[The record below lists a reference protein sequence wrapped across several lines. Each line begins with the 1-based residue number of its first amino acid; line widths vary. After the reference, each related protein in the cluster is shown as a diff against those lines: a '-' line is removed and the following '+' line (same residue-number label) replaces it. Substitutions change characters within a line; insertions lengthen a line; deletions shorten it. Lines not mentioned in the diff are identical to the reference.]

1 MRLYLHKEE
10 RSTVDERIKIVFGL
24 LGGLAMFLY
33 GMNSMSD
40 ALQKAAG
47 EKMKRILGFLT
58 KNPLMGA
65 LAGAL
70 VTAVLQSSSATTVMV
85 IGFVSAGLMSL
96 PQAISVIFGANIGTT
111 MTAQLMAFKIS
122 NYIYPIIFIGFI
134 MNFVFKKEK
143 IRNVGMVIFS
153 FGLLFEGIEVMG
165 GVMKPLAS
173 SAIFVELMGK
183 VSEIPVLGVVL
194 GAVMTLVVQS
204 SSATIAVLQ
213 NFASQPGPDGIHS
226 VIGLAGAIP
235 ILFGDNIGTT
245 ITALLASIGQSKNAK
260 RTAIAHSTFNITGT
274 ILFLF
279 LIRPL
284 AAFVEWISPK
294 GDELDIISRQ
304 IANAHTTFN
313 VACTLIWLPLIPV
326 MVKIVKFIIRG
337 EDKKNSEGFVAKY
350 LDDKAMSQPAAA
362 IYMAAKEIS
371 RLSAHAGK
379 MIEAMKNAIEKRNIT
394 DIRDKYVDEHDKV
407 KELQDIIVDFIT
419 KLISSGNLT
428 EKQAEQAA
436 GLVVVSNN
444 IERIADRCDEVDGL
458 YKKIL
463 DNGQLLSDAAIT
475 DLTACMDMTEKLFS
489 ESMNAIITG
498 DSETPDKV
506 AADKKKI
513 RKLQRQ
519 AGKAHLARVKKNT
532 CVRSLTADYSSLLY
546 SMDRM
551 ADNCI
556 SIAEEAIDDFT
567 FDKLDIENMDSDSE
581 VMVKAGAQA

>member
-1 MRLYLHKEE
+1 M
-10 RSTVDERIKIVFGL
+10 DERIKIVFGL

-173 SAIFVELMGK
+173 SAIFVDLMGK

-274 ILFLF
+274 ILFMF

-284 AAFVEWISPK
+284 AAFVQWISPK

-371 RLSAHAGK
+371 RLSVHAGK
-379 MIEAMKNAIEKRNIT
+379 MIGAMKNAIEKRNIT

-407 KELQDIIVDFIT
+407 KELQNIIVDFIT

-436 GLVVVSNN
+436 GLMVVSNN

-463 DNGQLLSDAAIT
+463 DNGQLLSDAAIA
-475 DLTACMDMTEKLFS
+475 DLTACMDMTEKLFG

-532 CVRSLTADYSSLLY
+532 CVRSLTADYSALLY

>member
-1 MRLYLHKEE
+1 
-10 RSTVDERIKIVFGL
+10 
-24 LGGLAMFLY
+24 
-33 GMNSMSD
+33 MSD

-173 SAIFVELMGK
+173 SAIFVDLMGK

-274 ILFLF
+274 ILFMF

-284 AAFVEWISPK
+284 AAFVQWISPK

-371 RLSAHAGK
+371 RLSVHAGK

-436 GLVVVSNN
+436 GLMVVSNN

-532 CVRSLTADYSSLLY
+532 CVRSLTADYSALLY

-567 FDKLDIENMDSDSE
+567 FDKLDIENMDSDSGALE
-581 VMVKAGAQA
+581 KAGAQA

>member
-1 MRLYLHKEE
+1 M
-10 RSTVDERIKIVFGL
+10 DERIKIVFGL

-173 SAIFVELMGK
+173 SAIFVDLMGK

-274 ILFLF
+274 ILFMF

-284 AAFVEWISPK
+284 AVFVQWISPK

-371 RLSAHAGK
+371 RLSVHAGK

-436 GLVVVSNN
+436 GLMVVSNN

-532 CVRSLTADYSSLLY
+532 CVRSLTADYSALLY

-567 FDKLDIENMDSDSE
+567 FDKLDIENMDSDSGALE
-581 VMVKAGAQA
+581 KAGAQA

>member
-1 MRLYLHKEE
+1 M
-10 RSTVDERIKIVFGL
+10 DERVKIVFGL

-173 SAIFVELMGK
+173 SAIFVDLMGK

-274 ILFLF
+274 ILFMF

-284 AAFVEWISPK
+284 AAFVQWISPK

-337 EDKKNSEGFVAKY
+337 EDKKNSDGFVAKY

-371 RLSAHAGK
+371 RLSVHAGK
-379 MIEAMKNAIEKRNIT
+379 MIGAMKNAIEN
-394 DIRDKYVDEHDKV
+394 IRDKYVDEHDKV
-407 KELQDIIVDFIT
+407 KELQNIIVDFIT

-436 GLVVVSNN
+436 GLMVVSNN

-463 DNGQLLSDAAIT
+463 DNGQLLSDAAIA
-475 DLTACMDMTEKLFS
+475 DLTACMDMTEKLFG

-532 CVRSLTADYSSLLY
+532 CVRSLTADYSALLY

>member
-173 SAIFVELMGK
+173 SAIFVDLMGK

-213 NFASQPGPDGIHS
+213 NFASQSGPDGIHS

-274 ILFLF
+274 ILFMF

-407 KELQDIIVDFIT
+407 KELQNIIVDFIT

-436 GLVVVSNN
+436 GLMVVSNN

-463 DNGQLLSDAAIT
+463 DNGQLLSDAAIA

-519 AGKAHLARVKKNT
+519 AGKAHLARFKKNT
-532 CVRSLTADYSSLLY
+532 CVRSLTADYSALLY

>member
-1 MRLYLHKEE
+1 M
-10 RSTVDERIKIVFGL
+10 DERVKIVFGL

-47 EKMKRILGFLT
+47 ERMKRILGFLT

-111 MTAQLMAFKIS
+111 MTAQLKAFKIS

-173 SAIFVELMGK
+173 SAIFVDLMGK

-284 AAFVEWISPK
+284 AAFVQWISPK

-337 EDKKNSEGFVAKY
+337 EDKKNSDGFVAKY

-362 IYMAAKEIS
+362 IYMVAKEIS

-379 MIEAMKNAIEKRNIT
+379 MIESMKDAIEKRNIT

-428 EKQAEQAA
+428 EKQAEQAS
-436 GLVVVSNN
+436 GLMVVSNN

-463 DNGQLLSDAAIT
+463 DNGQLLSDAAIA
-475 DLTACMDMTEKLFS
+475 DLTACMDMTEKLFG

-532 CVRSLTADYSSLLY
+532 CVRSLTADYSALLY

-567 FDKLDIENMDSDSE
+567 FDKLDIENMDSDSGALE
-581 VMVKAGAQA
+581 KAGAQA

>member
-1 MRLYLHKEE
+1 M
-10 RSTVDERIKIVFGL
+10 DDRIKIVFGL

-85 IGFVSAGLMSL
+85 LGFVSAGLMSL

-274 ILFLF
+274 ILFMF

-284 AAFVEWISPK
+284 AAFVQWISPK

-371 RLSAHAGK
+371 RLSVHAGK

-436 GLVVVSNN
+436 GLMVVSNN

-532 CVRSLTADYSSLLY
+532 CVRSLTADYSALLY

-567 FDKLDIENMDSDSE
+567 FDKLDIENMDSDSGALE
-581 VMVKAGAQA
+581 KAGAQA

>member
-1 MRLYLHKEE
+1 
-10 RSTVDERIKIVFGL
+10 
-24 LGGLAMFLY
+24 MFLY

-173 SAIFVELMGK
+173 SAIFVDLMGK

-213 NFASQPGPDGIHS
+213 NFASQSGPDGIHS

-274 ILFLF
+274 ILFMF

-284 AAFVEWISPK
+284 AAFVQWISPK

-407 KELQDIIVDFIT
+407 KELQNIIVDFIT

-436 GLVVVSNN
+436 GLMVVSNN

-463 DNGQLLSDAAIT
+463 DNGQLLSDAAIA

>member
-1 MRLYLHKEE
+1 M
-10 RSTVDERIKIVFGL
+10 DERIKIVFGL

-70 VTAVLQSSSATTVMV
+70 VTAVLQSSSATVMV

-284 AAFVEWISPK
+284 AAFVQWISPK

-337 EDKKNSEGFVAKY
+337 EDKKNSDGFVAKY

-362 IYMAAKEIS
+362 IYMVAKEIS

-379 MIEAMKNAIEKRNIT
+379 MIESMKDAIEKRNIT

-428 EKQAEQAA
+428 EKQAEQAS
-436 GLVVVSNN
+436 GLMVVSNN

-463 DNGQLLSDAAIT
+463 DNGQLLSDAAIA
-475 DLTACMDMTEKLFS
+475 DLTACMDMTEKLFG

-532 CVRSLTADYSSLLY
+532 CVRSLTADYSALLY

-567 FDKLDIENMDSDSE
+567 FDKLDIENMDSDSGALE
-581 VMVKAGAQA
+581 KAGAQA

>member
-1 MRLYLHKEE
+1 M
-10 RSTVDERIKIVFGL
+10 DERIKIVFGL

-47 EKMKRILGFLT
+47 ERMKRILGFLT

-173 SAIFVELMGK
+173 SAIFVDLMGK

-274 ILFLF
+274 ILFMF

-284 AAFVEWISPK
+284 AAFVQWISPK

-371 RLSAHAGK
+371 RLSVHAGK

-436 GLVVVSNN
+436 GLMVVSNN

-532 CVRSLTADYSSLLY
+532 CVRSLTADYSALLY

>member
-1 MRLYLHKEE
+1 M
-10 RSTVDERIKIVFGL
+10 DERIKIVFGL

-173 SAIFVELMGK
+173 SAIFVDLMGK

-274 ILFLF
+274 ILFMF

-284 AAFVEWISPK
+284 AAFVQWISPK

-379 MIEAMKNAIEKRNIT
+379 MIESMKNAIEKRNNT

-407 KELQDIIVDFIT
+407 KELQNIIVDFIT

-436 GLVVVSNN
+436 GLMVVSNN

-532 CVRSLTADYSSLLY
+532 CVRSLTADYSALLY

>member
-1 MRLYLHKEE
+1 M
-10 RSTVDERIKIVFGL
+10 DERIKIVFGL

-173 SAIFVELMGK
+173 SAIFVDLMGK

-213 NFASQPGPDGIHS
+213 NFASQSGPDGIHS

-284 AAFVEWISPK
+284 AAFVQWISPK

-337 EDKKNSEGFVAKY
+337 EDKKNSDGFVAKY

-379 MIEAMKNAIEKRNIT
+379 MIESMKNAIEKRNIT

-407 KELQDIIVDFIT
+407 KELQNIIVDFIT

-436 GLVVVSNN
+436 GLMVVSNN

-532 CVRSLTADYSSLLY
+532 CVRSLTADYSALLY

>member
-1 MRLYLHKEE
+1 M
-10 RSTVDERIKIVFGL
+10 DERVKIVFGL

-85 IGFVSAGLMSL
+85 IGFVSARLMSL

-173 SAIFVELMGK
+173 SAIFVDLMGK

-274 ILFLF
+274 ILFMF

-284 AAFVEWISPK
+284 AAFVQWISPK

-337 EDKKNSEGFVAKY
+337 EDKKNSDGFVAKY

-371 RLSAHAGK
+371 RLSVHAGK
-379 MIEAMKNAIEKRNIT
+379 MIGAMKNAIEKRNIT

-407 KELQDIIVDFIT
+407 KELQNIIVDFIT

-436 GLVVVSNN
+436 GLMVVSNN

-463 DNGQLLSDAAIT
+463 DNGQLLSDAAIA
-475 DLTACMDMTEKLFS
+475 DLTACMDMTEKLFG

-532 CVRSLTADYSSLLY
+532 CVRSLTADYSALLY

>member
-1 MRLYLHKEE
+1 M
-10 RSTVDERIKIVFGL
+10 DERVKIVFGL

-58 KNPLMGA
+58 RNPLMGA

-173 SAIFVELMGK
+173 SAIFVDLMGK

-274 ILFLF
+274 ILFMF

-284 AAFVEWISPK
+284 AAFVQWISPK

-379 MIEAMKNAIEKRNIT
+379 MIESMKNAIEKRNIT
-394 DIRDKYVDEHDKV
+394 DIRDRYVDEHDKV
-407 KELQDIIVDFIT
+407 KELQDVIVDFIT

-436 GLVVVSNN
+436 GLMVVSNN

-532 CVRSLTADYSSLLY
+532 CVRSLTADYSALLY

-567 FDKLDIENMDSDSE
+567 FDKLEIENMDSDRGALD
-581 VMVKAGAQA
+581 KAGAQA

>member
-1 MRLYLHKEE
+1 M
-10 RSTVDERIKIVFGL
+10 DERIKIVFGL

-173 SAIFVELMGK
+173 SAIFVDLMGK

-213 NFASQPGPDGIHS
+213 NFASQSGPDGIHS

-284 AAFVEWISPK
+284 AAFVQWISPK

-337 EDKKNSEGFVAKY
+337 EDKKNSDGFVAKY

-379 MIEAMKNAIEKRNIT
+379 MIESMKNAIEKRNIT

-436 GLVVVSNN
+436 GLMVVSNN

-463 DNGQLLSDAAIT
+463 DNGQLLSDAAIA
-475 DLTACMDMTEKLFS
+475 DLTACMNMTEKLFG

-532 CVRSLTADYSSLLY
+532 CVRSLTADYSALLY

-567 FDKLDIENMDSDSE
+567 FDKLEIENMDSDSGALE
-581 VMVKAGAQA
+581 KAGAQA

>member
-1 MRLYLHKEE
+1 M
-10 RSTVDERIKIVFGL
+10 DERVKIVFGL

-47 EKMKRILGFLT
+47 ERMKRILGFLT

-173 SAIFVELMGK
+173 SAIFVDLMGK

-284 AAFVEWISPK
+284 AAFVQWISPK

-337 EDKKNSEGFVAKY
+337 EDKKNSDGFVAKY

-362 IYMAAKEIS
+362 IYMVAKEIS

-379 MIEAMKNAIEKRNIT
+379 MIESMKDAIEKRNIT

-428 EKQAEQAA
+428 EKQAEQAS
-436 GLVVVSNN
+436 GLMVVSNN

-463 DNGQLLSDAAIT
+463 DNGQLLSDAAIA
-475 DLTACMDMTEKLFS
+475 DLTACMDMAEKLFG

-532 CVRSLTADYSSLLY
+532 CVRSLTADYSALLY

-567 FDKLDIENMDSDSE
+567 FDKLDIENMDSDSGALE
-581 VMVKAGAQA
+581 KAGAQA

>member
-1 MRLYLHKEE
+1 M
-10 RSTVDERIKIVFGL
+10 DERVKIVFGL

-173 SAIFVELMGK
+173 SAIFVDLMGK

-274 ILFLF
+274 ILFMF

-284 AAFVEWISPK
+284 AAFVQWISPK

-371 RLSAHAGK
+371 RLSVHAGK
-379 MIEAMKNAIEKRNIT
+379 MIGAMRNAIEKRNIT

-436 GLVVVSNN
+436 GLMVVSNN

-489 ESMNAIITG
+489 ESMKAIITG

-532 CVRSLTADYSSLLY
+532 CVRSLTADYSALLY

-581 VMVKAGAQA
+581 VKVKAGAQA

>member
-1 MRLYLHKEE
+1 M
-10 RSTVDERIKIVFGL
+10 DERIKIVFGL

-213 NFASQPGPDGIHS
+213 NFSSQPGPDGIHS

-274 ILFLF
+274 ILFMF

-284 AAFVEWISPK
+284 AVFVQWISPK

-337 EDKKNSEGFVAKY
+337 EDKKNSDGFVAKY

-379 MIEAMKNAIEKRNIT
+379 MIESMKNAIEKRNIT

-407 KELQDIIVDFIT
+407 KELQNIIVDFIT

-436 GLVVVSNN
+436 GLMVVSNN

-532 CVRSLTADYSSLLY
+532 CVRSLTADYSALLY

>member
-1 MRLYLHKEE
+1 M
-10 RSTVDERIKIVFGL
+10 DERIKIVFGL

-284 AAFVEWISPK
+284 AAFVQWISPK

-313 VACTLIWLPLIPV
+313 VVCTLIWLPLIPV

-337 EDKKNSEGFVAKY
+337 EDKKNSDGFVAKY

-379 MIEAMKNAIEKRNIT
+379 MIESMKDAIEKRNIT

-428 EKQAEQAA
+428 EKQAEQAS
-436 GLVVVSNN
+436 GLMVVSNN

-463 DNGQLLSDAAIT
+463 DNGQLLSDAAIA
-475 DLTACMDMTEKLFS
+475 DLTACMDMTEKLFG

-532 CVRSLTADYSSLLY
+532 CVRSLTADYSALLY

>member
-1 MRLYLHKEE
+1 M
-10 RSTVDERIKIVFGL
+10 DERVKIVFGL

-47 EKMKRILGFLT
+47 ERMKRILGFLT

-165 GVMKPLAS
+165 GVMKPLVS
-173 SAIFVELMGK
+173 SAIFVDLMGK

-274 ILFLF
+274 ILFMF

-284 AAFVEWISPK
+284 AAFVQWISPK

-371 RLSAHAGK
+371 RLSVHAGK
-379 MIEAMKNAIEKRNIT
+379 MIGAMKNAIEKRNIT

-407 KELQDIIVDFIT
+407 KELQNIIVDFIT

-436 GLVVVSNN
+436 GLMVVSNN

-463 DNGQLLSDAAIT
+463 DNGQLLSDAAIA
-475 DLTACMDMTEKLFS
+475 DLTACMDMTEKLFG

-532 CVRSLTADYSSLLY
+532 CVRSLTADYSALLY

>member
-1 MRLYLHKEE
+1 M
-10 RSTVDERIKIVFGL
+10 DERIKIVFGL

-173 SAIFVELMGK
+173 SAIFVDLMGK

-274 ILFLF
+274 ILFMF

-284 AAFVEWISPK
+284 AVFVQWISPK

-337 EDKKNSEGFVAKY
+337 EDKKNSDGFVAKY

-379 MIEAMKNAIEKRNIT
+379 MIESMKNAIEKRNIT

-436 GLVVVSNN
+436 GLMVVSNN

-463 DNGQLLSDAAIT
+463 DNGQLLSDAAIA
-475 DLTACMDMTEKLFS
+475 DLTACMDMTEKLFG

-532 CVRSLTADYSSLLY
+532 CVRSLTADYSALLY

>member
-1 MRLYLHKEE
+1 M
-10 RSTVDERIKIVFGL
+10 DERVKIVFGL

-47 EKMKRILGFLT
+47 ERMKRILGFLT

-173 SAIFVELMGK
+173 SAIFVDLMGK

-274 ILFLF
+274 ILFMF

-284 AAFVEWISPK
+284 AAFVQWISPK

-371 RLSAHAGK
+371 RLSVHAGK
-379 MIEAMKNAIEKRNIT
+379 MIGAMKNAIEKRNIT

-407 KELQDIIVDFIT
+407 KELQNIIVDFIT
-419 KLISSGNLT
+419 KLISSGHLT

-436 GLVVVSNN
+436 GLMVVSNN

-463 DNGQLLSDAAIT
+463 DNGQLLSDAAIA
-475 DLTACMDMTEKLFS
+475 DLTACMDMTEKLFG

-532 CVRSLTADYSSLLY
+532 CVRSLTADYSALLY

>member
-1 MRLYLHKEE
+1 M
-10 RSTVDERIKIVFGL
+10 DERIKIVFGL

-173 SAIFVELMGK
+173 SAIFVDLMGK

-274 ILFLF
+274 ILFMF

-284 AAFVEWISPK
+284 AVFVQWISPK

-337 EDKKNSEGFVAKY
+337 EDKKNSDGFVAKY

-379 MIEAMKNAIEKRNIT
+379 MIESMKNAIEKRNIT

-436 GLVVVSNN
+436 GLMVVSNN

-532 CVRSLTADYSSLLY
+532 CVRSLTADYSALLY

-567 FDKLDIENMDSDSE
+567 FDKLDIENMDSDSK

>member
-1 MRLYLHKEE
+1 M
-10 RSTVDERIKIVFGL
+10 DERVKIVFGL

-173 SAIFVELMGK
+173 SAIFVDLMGK

-274 ILFLF
+274 ILFMF

-284 AAFVEWISPK
+284 AAFVQWISPK

-337 EDKKNSEGFVAKY
+337 EDKKNSDGFVAKY

-371 RLSAHAGK
+371 RLSVHAGK

-436 GLVVVSNN
+436 GLMVVSNN

-532 CVRSLTADYSSLLY
+532 CVRSLTADYSALLY

-567 FDKLDIENMDSDSE
+567 FDKLDIENMDSDSGALE
-581 VMVKAGAQA
+581 KAGAQA

>member
-1 MRLYLHKEE
+1 M
-10 RSTVDERIKIVFGL
+10 DERVKIVFGL

-58 KNPLMGA
+58 KNHLMGA

-173 SAIFVELMGK
+173 SAIFVDLMGK

-274 ILFLF
+274 ILFMF

-284 AAFVEWISPK
+284 AAFVQWISPK

-371 RLSAHAGK
+371 RLSVHAGK
-379 MIEAMKNAIEKRNIT
+379 MIGAMKNAIEKRNIT

-407 KELQDIIVDFIT
+407 KELQNIIVDFIT

-436 GLVVVSNN
+436 GLMVVSNN

-463 DNGQLLSDAAIT
+463 DNGQLLSDAAIA
-475 DLTACMDMTEKLFS
+475 DLTACMDMTEKLFG

-532 CVRSLTADYSSLLY
+532 CVRSLTADYSALLY

>member
-1 MRLYLHKEE
+1 M
-10 RSTVDERIKIVFGL
+10 DERVKIVFGL

-173 SAIFVELMGK
+173 SAIFVDLMGK

-213 NFASQPGPDGIHS
+213 NFASQSGPDGIHS

-274 ILFLF
+274 ILFMF

-284 AAFVEWISPK
+284 AAFVQWISPK

-407 KELQDIIVDFIT
+407 KELQNIIVDFIT

-436 GLVVVSNN
+436 GLMVVSNN

-532 CVRSLTADYSSLLY
+532 CVRSLTADYSALLY

-567 FDKLDIENMDSDSE
+567 FDKLDIENMDSDSGALE
-581 VMVKAGAQA
+581 KAGAQA